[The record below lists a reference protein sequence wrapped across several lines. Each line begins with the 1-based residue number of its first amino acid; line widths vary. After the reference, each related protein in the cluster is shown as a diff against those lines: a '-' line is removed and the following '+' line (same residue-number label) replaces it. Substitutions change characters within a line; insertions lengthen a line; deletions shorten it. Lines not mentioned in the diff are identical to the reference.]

1 MYVLRDLLFGIITMC
16 PIEHE
21 SFLHHITYYN
31 IITRKKKSLR
41 TSFYKY

>member
-31 IITRKKKSLR
+31 IITRKKKKSQNKFL
-41 TSFYKY
+41 